1 MLQIILPQD
10 AAVNM
15 IKNIIIFKWKLFV
28 QISAIV
34 ASPVN
39 VAQIAVFIYT
49 YDKMSSSSISKI
61 FTNWHGFANIFH
73 NLCGGQ
79 VNNN

>member
-1 MLQIILPQD
+1 MLQIILPQE

-28 QISAIV
+28 QIRAIV

-39 VAQIAVFIYT
+39 VAQIAV
-49 YDKMSSSSISKI
+49 M
-61 FTNWHGFANIFH
+61 
-73 NLCGGQ
+73 
-79 VNNN
+79 